1 MYRITNTEFLKSN
14 SKIIGFSNNHLPRG
28 NHFFEAT
35 KKIFHRGLPQM
46 MNLMARVAKFPS
58 GRGRFRGSRLTN
70 PQIRPSISILLSA
83 VSGSAIGIVDRNRG
97 DGVVDIHFLG
107 RKIAKRRFQLS
118 FPSGTYLF
126 GRLFGLFSCY
136 FFFFFPFP
144 SSSTILLPWRN
155 DLASERSNKMT
166 MMKRFFLLLC
176 SLFFSFFNGLTR
188 KEIKTIKIFSIWR
201 FALIIVNVPCLSL
214 S

>member
-14 SKIIGFSNNHLPRG
+14 SKIIAFSNNHLPRG

-83 VSGSAIGIVDRNRG
+83 VSGSAIGIVDRDRG

-136 FFFFFPFP
+136 FFFFFFPFLP
-144 SSSTILLPWRN
+144 PRRFCFLDETIWLRN
-155 DLASERSNKMT
+155 DPRIRWRWWNDSFFCFVLY
-166 MMKRFFLLLC
+166 FFL
-176 SLFFSFFNGLTR
+176 FLTA
-188 KEIKTIKIFSIWR
+188 WR
-201 FALIIVNVPCLSL
+201 EKR
-214 S
+214 